1 MIIIGVTGSIGS
13 GKSHF
18 CKVFAKNKGV
28 KFLSSDEQVHKI
40 YAKDRDLFKQIANNF
55 PTAII
60 EDKIDRKIL
69 GDIVFQDSAKKKQLE
84 NIVYPILAH
93 HRKKFINNAKRS
105 GAKIVLLE
113 IPLLFENG
121 LNAECDYAV
130 TLYCSPLIQ
139 KARVMKREGM
149 TEEKFANIVK
159 TQMPV
164 SQKIRLSDFAINT
177 GNSKKFTS
185 QAAKG
190 LYIAL
195 SELFF

>member
-40 YAKDRDLFKQIANNF
+40 YAKDKNLFKQIAKIF
-55 PTAII
+55 PTAIV

-69 GDIVFQDSAKKKQLE
+69 GDIVFQDVKKKKQLE
-84 NIVYPILAH
+84 SIVYPILAH
-93 HRKKFINNAKRS
+93 HRKKFISHAKRA
-105 GAKIVLLE
+105 GVKIVLLE

-121 LNAECDYAV
+121 LNAECDYTV

-149 TEEKFANIVK
+149 TEEKFANILK
-159 TQMPV
+159 TQMSV
-164 SQKIRLSDFAINT
+164 VQKIRLSDFAINT
-177 GNSKKFTS
+177 GNSKQFTAI
-185 QAAKG
+185 AAKQ
-190 LYIAL
+190 LYL
-195 SELFF
+195 HLVG

>member
-18 CKVFAKNKGV
+18 CKVFANNKGV

-40 YAKDRDLFKQIANNF
+40 YAKDKNLFKQIAKNF
-55 PTAII
+55 PTAIV

-69 GDIVFQDSAKKKQLE
+69 GDIVFKDVKKKKQLE
-84 NIVYPILAH
+84 NIVYRILAH
-93 HRKKFINNAKRS
+93 HRKKFISHAKRA
-105 GAKIVLLE
+105 GVKIVLLE

-121 LNAECDYAV
+121 LNAECDYTV

-149 TEEKFANIVK
+149 TEEKFANILK
-159 TQMPV
+159 TQMSV
-164 SQKIRLSDFAINT
+164 VQKIRLSDFAINT
-177 GNSKKFTS
+177 GNSKQFTAI
-185 QAAKG
+185 AAKQ
-190 LYIAL
+190 LYL
-195 SELFF
+195 HLVG